1 MSGQRGNRIKLVA
14 IGALFALPV
23 VAAWILH
30 QAGYEPRAE
39 RNYGT
44 LLDPPQDL
52 REVVATDAAGARVDW
67 NTAEGVWH
75 VLLRAPARCDAA
87 CATTIDGLH
96 RIWIGLGRKA
106 ARVEMLYV
114 GTPDEAARA
123 ALAAFPQMRAVTLAP
138 DRLPPATQGAA
149 PSAWAVDPNGWLVL
163 RYDPGFD
170 PVGLRK
176 DLARLIR

>member
-1 MSGQRGNRIKLVA
+1 MNGRRGNRIKLVA

-67 NTAEGVWH
+67 NTAERTWDCPCHGSRFNRYGN
-75 VLLRAPARCDAA
+75 VLNGPATTGLKEIADNSVREPDAA
-87 CATTIDGLH
+87 
-96 RIWIGLGRKA
+96 
-106 ARVEMLYV
+106 
-114 GTPDEAARA
+114 
-123 ALAAFPQMRAVTLAP
+123 
-138 DRLPPATQGAA
+138 
-149 PSAWAVDPNGWLVL
+149 SA
-163 RYDPGFD
+163 
-170 PVGLRK
+170 
-176 DLARLIR
+176 